1 MWSISETTGNPFPFR
16 WRIQPAI
23 VKAANDVNMFTRHSI
38 CCIQPYTIPSE
49 SSTRETLLT
58 LPLQRDIEE
67 AIMCH
72 LLLSDVQSTN
82 LQLLHAILVGTGRD
96 MVETC
101 RKFNLHAAQAERLR
115 AMNPAEVWNLVHAVG
130 QISLFVPRADLV
142 ALIDSPPALAGTL
155 AAARPPL
162 SAPSM
167 HMQVSR

>member
-1 MWSISETTGNPFPFR
+1 M
-16 WRIQPAI
+16 
-23 VKAANDVNMFTRHSI
+23 
-38 CCIQPYTIPSE
+38 Y
-49 SSTRETLLT
+49 
-58 LPLQRDIEE
+58 
-67 AIMCH
+67 H

-82 LQLLHAILVGTGRD
+82 FQLLHAILVGTERD